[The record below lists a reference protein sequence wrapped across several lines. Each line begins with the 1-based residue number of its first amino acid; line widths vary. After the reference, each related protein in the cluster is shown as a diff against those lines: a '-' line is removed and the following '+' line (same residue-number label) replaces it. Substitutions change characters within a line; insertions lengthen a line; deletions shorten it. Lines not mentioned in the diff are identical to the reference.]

1 MVCPSPTHRLRS
13 KLNSSNTK
21 AQNLRSGFPDIFRRS
36 PRRHGDKMNDHIKN
50 ALLRYPA
57 LEACAADIYAATDA
71 LCEMYFS
78 GGKLLLCGN
87 GGSAAD
93 CEHIS
98 GELLKGFLLK
108 RPLDKQ
114 ELDVPFYQKL
124 QKGIPAV
131 PLTSLSSSLTA
142 FANDVDASLMFA
154 QLVLALGKKEDIF
167 FGISTSG
174 NSASVVAAAETAK
187 ALGIKTVCLVGE
199 KGGKLSEICDIAI
212 KAPATETFE
221 VQEYHLPIYHA
232 ICAQAEEKI
241 FG

>member
-1 MVCPSPTHRLRS
+1 MT
-13 KLNSSNTK
+13 
-21 AQNLRSGFPDIFRRS
+21 DY
-36 PRRHGDKMNDHIKN
+36 IKN
-50 ALLRYPA
+50 TIIKYPA
-57 LEACAADIYAATDA
+57 LDACTADIYAAADV
-71 LCEMYFS
+71 LCEMYFA

-108 RPLDKQ
+108 RPLKNGK
-114 ELDVPFYQKL
+114 LDVPFADKL
-124 QKGIPAV
+124 QSGIPAV
-131 PLTSLSSSLTA
+131 PLTSLSSALTA
-142 FANDVDASLMFA
+142 FANDVDATLIFA
-154 QLVLALGKKEDIF
+154 QLVLALGKKEDVF

-174 NSASVVAAAETAK
+174 NSANVVAATEVAK

-212 KAPATETFE
+212 KAPAIETFK